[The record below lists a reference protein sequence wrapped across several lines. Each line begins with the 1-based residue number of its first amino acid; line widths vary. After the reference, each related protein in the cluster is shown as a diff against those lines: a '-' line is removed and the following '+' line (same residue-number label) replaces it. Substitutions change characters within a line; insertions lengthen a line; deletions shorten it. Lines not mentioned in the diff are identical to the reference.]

1 MTIDTNNLVSIA
13 EASEDFRRVAR
24 MVDETGSVVILMN
37 NTPRYIIKEFA
48 SEEADQTISD
58 EDLLKIS
65 DRLIER
71 NREAYEVLAK

>member
-24 MVDETGSVVILMN
+24 MVDETGSVVIMMN

-48 SEEADQTISD
+48 LEEADQTISD